1 MGTYY
6 NITSCTR
13 FSRAPLRTIHTW
25 YRHVHLRRP
34 RGMAT
39 DPLELCSLT
48 ALLLPIV
55 AFLLNQ
61 PLHCMSDAALLRRR
75 LDQFG
80 YLQPLGHE
88 SVPLV
93 QHVLADLIRTT
104 DALRSAKA

>member
-1 MGTYY
+1 
-6 NITSCTR
+6 
-13 FSRAPLRTIHTW
+13 
-25 YRHVHLRRP
+25 
-34 RGMAT
+34 
-39 DPLELCSLT
+39 
-48 ALLLPIV
+48 
-55 AFLLNQ
+55 
-61 PLHCMSDAALLRRR
+61 MSDAALLRRR